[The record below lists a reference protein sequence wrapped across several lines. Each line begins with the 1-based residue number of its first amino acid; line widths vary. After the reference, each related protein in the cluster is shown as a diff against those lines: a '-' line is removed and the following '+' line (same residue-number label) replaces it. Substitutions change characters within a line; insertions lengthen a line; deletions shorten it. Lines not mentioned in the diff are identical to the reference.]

1 MRMRLRITFSDFA
14 RPRAK
19 VRIIEEGQD
28 IIPDAT
34 PTPTPKKP

>member
-1 MRMRLRITFSDFA
+1 VRMRITFNEFA

-19 VRIIEEGQD
+19 VRILDDGQD
-28 IIPDAT
+28 IIPDPT